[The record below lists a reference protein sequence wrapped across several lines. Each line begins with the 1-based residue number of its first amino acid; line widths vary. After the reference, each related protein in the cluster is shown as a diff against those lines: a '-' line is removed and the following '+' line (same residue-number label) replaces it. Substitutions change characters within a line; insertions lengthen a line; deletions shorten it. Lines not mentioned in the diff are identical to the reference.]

1 MSKKNNLY
9 LGKAGEFAIISEFL
23 CLGWNVAIPEV
34 DSGDDVFVVR
44 DLDGVFRRVQVKTAN
59 GFAINKGVKAQF
71 QINIPQLR
79 TPTTPELEYVFV
91 IRHEKKWLPFLLIS
105 RGQLYDCFEK
115 ELMRV
120 NSNYLNLTLQT
131 DGKRV
136 VARNID
142 LTAFVNNFERFPLIF
157 H

>member
-44 DLDGVFRRVQVKTAN
+44 DQDGVFRRVQVKTAN
-59 GFAINKGVKAQF
+59 GISKNNRIKAQF
-71 QINIPQLR
+71 QINIQQLR
-79 TPTTPELEYVFV
+79 TPATPELEFVFI
-91 IRHEKKWLPFLLIS
+91 IRFEKKWLPFILIS
-105 RGQLYDCFEK
+105 RSHLFDIFET
-115 ELMRV
+115 ELNV
-120 NSNYLNLTLQT
+120 LTSNYLHLTIQT
-131 DGKRV
+131 DGQHFF
-136 VARNID
+136 ARNID
-142 LTAFVNNFERFPLIF
+142 LTKFVNNFERFPLIS